1 MTELEYIFRVLKPGG
16 WVVIHTMN
24 IESLFARLM
33 GRKWPWF
40 MEMQLYYFSER
51 TLRHILEAA
60 EFQWKLS
67 QTLGRYLRLVYL
79 VSRLKPYVC
88 QIMLPLDKLI
98 KTLHLESMP
107 VAINLGDLITVYAQ
121 KPY

>member
-51 TLRHILEAA
+51 TLRRILGATK
-60 EFQWKLS
+60 FQRKLS
-67 QTLGRYLRLVYL
+67 QTQGRYLRLVYL

-98 KTLHLESMP
+98 KTLHL
-107 VAINLGDLITVYAQ
+107 
-121 KPY
+121 